1 MVWILPLL
9 SQHRVTW
16 PSWRI
21 ISLLF
26 MFTLLLVRRIFALG
40 SSYFRR
46 LLGVVLQVDAE
57 SICALT
63 TFDFLPCMRCRL
75 AKYFLAKWAVSH
87 SVTKPSLPMSSETKV
102 DCCCRDCRRVPLL
115 QTRVKWQVMPHF
127 PHIFPIAGQCCWQGC
142 WCFPPHQK
150 HCEDSSD
157 LLVKWTCSCWVF
169 LAVFISLFAADAVT
183 SNVLAAST
191 TSRNL
196 TFSCVVLC
204 LCPFPINFTR
214 RASDVSRAIN
224 WSLMSSSA
232 KSWYSHCAPWF
243 RILVSHDTI
252 TSFSCYG
259 RRRNFCRSPDTQTL
273 APKYSLSALITL
285 WGFFRSA

>member
-26 MFTLLLVRRIFALG
+26 VFTLLLVRRIFALG
-40 SSYFRR
+40 TSYFRR

-87 SVTKPSLPMSSETKV
+87 SVTKPSSPMSSETKV

-127 PHIFPIAGQCCWQGC
+127 FFSTYFSHCRAVLLTGLLMFPTTPKTLWRLQRFA
-142 WCFPPHQK
+142 
-150 HCEDSSD
+150 CEVD
-157 LLVKWTCSCWVF
+157 LLLLSILGCFHQLIRRGRGYLECF
-169 LAVFISLFAADAVT
+169 GGFDH
-183 SNVLAAST
+183 
-191 TSRNL
+191 
-196 TFSCVVLC
+196 FS
-204 LCPFPINFTR
+204 
-214 RASDVSRAIN
+214 
-224 WSLMSSSA
+224 
-232 KSWYSHCAPWF
+232 
-243 RILVSHDTI
+243 
-252 TSFSCYG
+252 
-259 RRRNFCRSPDTQTL
+259 
-273 APKYSLSALITL
+273 
-285 WGFFRSA
+285 